1 MPNQRLDEAR
11 ALPVTFMR
19 AAEIISHRFGDS
31 LSVIEGGRG
40 RCSQLEMAEG
50 VTELLSAAELVG
62 SNRDAIGP
70 GLHPRALGERASVK
84 QGLPNELSMR

>member
-11 ALPVTFMR
+11 ALPVTFR
-19 AAEIISHRFGDS
+19 RVAEIISHRIS
-31 LSVIEGGRG
+31 AIESGRG
-40 RCSQLEMAEG
+40 RCDQLEIAEG

-70 GLHPRALGERASVK
+70 GLHPQALGERASVK